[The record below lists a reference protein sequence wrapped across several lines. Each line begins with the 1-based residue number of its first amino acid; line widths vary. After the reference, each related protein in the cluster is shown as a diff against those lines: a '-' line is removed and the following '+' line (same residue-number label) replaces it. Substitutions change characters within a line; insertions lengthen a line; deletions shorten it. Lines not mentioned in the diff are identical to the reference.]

1 VDDILVMSNDRDF
14 ITSLVSYLQLEFA
27 MKDLGQLMYF
37 LGNEAT
43 RSPSGLHLQQI
54 RYIIDIIDLV
64 HLLGIR
70 PYRAPCVSGFKLSK
84 FAGEPLPDP

>member
-1 VDDILVMSNDRDF
+1 MDDILVMSNDRNF
-14 ITSLVSYLQLEFA
+14 ITSLVSNLQLEFA
-27 MKDLGQLMYF
+27 MKDLVQLMYF

-54 RYIIDIIDLV
+54 RYIIDLLDRV
-64 HLLGIR
+64 QLLGIR
-70 PYRAPCVSGFKLSK
+70 PYRAPCASGFKLSK

>member
-1 VDDILVMSNDRDF
+1 MDDILVMSNDRDF

-54 RYIIDIIDLV
+54 RYI
-64 HLLGIR
+64 
-70 PYRAPCVSGFKLSK
+70 
-84 FAGEPLPDP
+84 

>member
-1 VDDILVMSNDRDF
+1 MDDILVMSNDQNF
-14 ITSLVSYLQLEFA
+14 ITSLISNLQLEFA

-54 RYIIDIIDLV
+54 RYIIDLLDHV
-64 HLLGIR
+64 QLLGIR
-70 PYRAPCVSGFKLSK
+70 LYRAPCVSSFKLSK